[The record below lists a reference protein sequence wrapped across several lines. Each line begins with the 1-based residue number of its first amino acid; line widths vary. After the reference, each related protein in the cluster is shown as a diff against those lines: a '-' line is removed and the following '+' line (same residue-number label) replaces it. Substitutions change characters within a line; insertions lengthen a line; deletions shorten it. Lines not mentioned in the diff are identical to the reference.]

1 MKENNIDIVLV
12 KIETILNLLTL
23 LENSFVMN
31 QNLQG
36 ESVTKVLRILIG
48 DLENELLRIGG

>member
-36 ESVTKVLRILIG
+36 ESVAKVLRILIG